1 MADGDLAS
9 IFRHHQQHQAQF
21 QQQQQQLPPVADQWG
36 STMAM
41 AMAMPVPQQQN
52 AIPLQQQTT
61 SLSQDSDVRWDYPN
75 SLSPQS
81 PFEYVDHQYQR
92 ALQQQSKSYSSL
104 RPPALLSQQTH
115 HGHGQF
121 QTTAATILP
130 DNTALSR
137 KRDYQGS
144 NFQLRGKLSTGS
156 SYNSEVVSNLGSG
169 FVGNGGSHGELAA
182 MAGGGVNSFW
192 TAATECNKVDEL
204 ATELESEILG
214 DFQPGPGY
222 LADHYPG
229 RLLDS
234 PVGGT
239 AMAIQQG
246 GTTSSDGGMM
256 IKVLNTSIKGSK
268 MGGNSATGLQ
278 LVHLLLACA
287 EAVANEQMDLAQ
299 VVLARLSAMLIPCTT
314 TMQRLGAVF
323 VDALHARITKT
334 ATSGR
339 YKGLEQDKD
348 VAILD
353 MLQSFSVIYEFT
365 PFIKLPHLTLN
376 QIILDAVEGEAHV
389 HVIDLNTAWRGMQWP
404 AFIQAL
410 ALRPGGPPKLRITS
424 IGRTEDLEHSREKLQ
439 DYARNLQVPFEYCPI
454 VVELKSFDV
463 RMLDIRD
470 WEIVCIN
477 AVNQFHTL
485 LAWGT
490 EFFHRFLCGLRSLQP
505 RVLAVTEN
513 DADHNSPTFLHR
525 FFECLRYYS
534 AVFDALDASLPPGS
548 PALQQVERLFTG
560 QKIRNIVA
568 CEGEDRITRHENL
581 ANWSRRMEMAGFKPT
596 PISTRAISQARL
608 LLHLYFS
615 QSGYTLRTENG
626 AVVLGWDNMSLLGAT
641 AWQA

>member
-1 MADGDLAS
+1 MADGDLSS
-9 IFRHHQQHQAQF
+9 IFRHHQQY
-21 QQQQQQLPPVADQWG
+21 QQQQPADQWG
-36 STMAM
+36 SSTSGAM
-41 AMAMPVPQQQN
+41 AVPMQQH
-52 AIPLQQQTT
+52 AIPA
-61 SLSQDSDVRWDYPN
+61 SSDSDIRWDYPN

-92 ALQQQSKSYSSL
+92 AMQQSKSYSSL
-104 RPPALLSQQTH
+104 RPPALGG
-115 HGHGQF
+115 GHQGQF
-121 QTTAATILP
+121 QPAAVIP
-130 DNTALSR
+130 DGSVALSR

-144 NFQLRGKLSTGS
+144 NFQLREKVATTGS
-156 SYNSEVVSNLGSG
+156 SFTHAPGGENLGVDS
-169 FVGNGGSHGELAA
+169 GSHGGL
-182 MAGGGVNSFW
+182 F
-192 TAATECNKVDEL
+192 TECKVDEL

-214 DFQPGPGY
+214 DLRPGPGY

-229 RLLDS
+229 RLLDPS
-234 PVGGT
+234 
-239 AMAIQQG
+239 AMAGGGVGVAMATQG
-246 GTTSSDGGMM
+246 GTGNLEAGTM
-256 IKVLNTSIKGSK
+256 IKVLNTAGSVKGNSALDGP
-268 MGGNSATGLQ
+268 MGKTGGGMNQSSNSATGLQ

-299 VVLARLSAMLIPCTT
+299 VVLARLSAMLVPCST

-323 VDALHARITKT
+323 VDALHARITNT

-339 YKGLEQDKD
+339 YKGLENNSD

-389 HVIDLNTAWRGMQWP
+389 HVVDLNTAWRGMQWP

-424 IGRTEDLEHSREKLQ
+424 IGRTEDLEHSREKLM

-454 VVELKSFDV
+454 VTELRSFDV

-470 WEIVCIN
+470 WEVLCIN

-485 LAWGT
+485 LAWGAD
-490 EFFHRFLCGLRSLQP
+490 FFHSFLCQLRTLQP
-505 RVLAVTEN
+505 RVLAFTEN

-534 AVFDALDASLPPGS
+534 AVFDALDASLPQGS
-548 PALQQVERLFTG
+548 PALQQVEHLFTG

-568 CEGEDRITRHENL
+568 CEGEDRVTRHENL
-581 ANWSRRMEMAGFKPT
+581 SNWSRRMELAGFRAT

-641 AWQA
+641 AWRT